1 MGWSLYNENMLFL
14 SSDPKATYKYL
25 SKKKKDM
32 GDCGMDFV
40 IDESDDLKVNLCFEK
55 RMVFRGGPVCGN
67 TIMWDKPLCVQWR
80 KNTANLMLSLGDK

>member
-1 MGWSLYNENMLFL
+1 ME
-14 SSDPKATYKYL
+14 
-25 SKKKKDM
+25 
-32 GDCGMDFV
+32 DCGIDFI

-80 KNTANLMLSLGDK
+80 KKTLQTVC

>member
-1 MGWSLYNENMLFL
+1 ME
-14 SSDPKATYKYL
+14 
-25 SKKKKDM
+25 
-32 GDCGMDFV
+32 DCGIDFI

-80 KNTANLMLSLGDK
+80 KKHCKLDAKPWE